1 MNSGQATGVK
11 LSEVVIRNGD
21 IHASVE
27 PNIPEGIVDI
37 HGESVT
43 SKKDFIA
50 MTDEGLAK
58 KPISVGLAAII
69 SIVLAILSVWVYS
82 MTTAMGYQTVVSHV
96 DTIDRRVEKLE
107 KAFDDIQSLKMSAQK
122 TDSTLQT
129 MHETQTAGEADRKQM
144 MKDIADIRIMM
155 GQKEL
160 HGSVGSGGG

>member
-1 MNSGQATGVK
+1 MQNATATAIKPQLQNV
-11 LSEVVIRNGD
+11 STNGD
-21 IHASVE
+21 VHTTEE
-27 PNIPEGIVDI
+27 PGTVLDS

-129 MHETQTAGEADRKQM
+129 LRETQTAGEADRKQI

-155 GQKEL
+155 AQKAMHEP
-160 HGSVGSGGG
+160 SGGG